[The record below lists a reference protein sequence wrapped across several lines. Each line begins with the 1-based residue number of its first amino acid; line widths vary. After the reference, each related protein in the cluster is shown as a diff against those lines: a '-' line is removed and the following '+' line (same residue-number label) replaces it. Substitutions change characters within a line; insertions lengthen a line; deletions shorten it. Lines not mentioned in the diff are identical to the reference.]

1 MINRLIRLPS
11 SGAIFNE
18 MSLVGIVRQELN
30 TYGIILKDSPVVL
43 KADGA
48 DVDFIVE
55 TIGVVEQ
62 TEKPAIQE

>member
-1 MINRLIRLPS
+1 
-11 SGAIFNE
+11 